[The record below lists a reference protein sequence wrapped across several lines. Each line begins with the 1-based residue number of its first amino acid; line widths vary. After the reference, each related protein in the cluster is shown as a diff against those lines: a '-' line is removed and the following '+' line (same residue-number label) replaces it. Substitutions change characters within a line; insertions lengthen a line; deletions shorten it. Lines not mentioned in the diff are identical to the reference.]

1 MSNIYPWHPNMTPE
15 ANGPNGHKDPYK
27 SGAAN
32 ALRGAYVDLVGGKSN
47 KQKVER
53 VFRQSESD

>member
-1 MSNIYPWHPNMTPE
+1 MTSE
-15 ANGPNGHKDPYK
+15 ANGPKGCKDPYK
-27 SGAAN
+27 SGEAN
-32 ALRGAYVDLVGGKSN
+32 ALRGAYVGLVWGKSN